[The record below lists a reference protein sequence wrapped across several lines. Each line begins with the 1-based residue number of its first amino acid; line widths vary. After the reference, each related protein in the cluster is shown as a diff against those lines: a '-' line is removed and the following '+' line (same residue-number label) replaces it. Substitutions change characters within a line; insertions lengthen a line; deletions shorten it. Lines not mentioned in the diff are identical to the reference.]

1 MFKVIPLHTLG
12 VIGGK
17 LPKDVYRSVMEEV
30 EQIEKTGDAEEHNKK
45 LAGIIEREYLL
56 KESRS
61 SLSPFLLNMA
71 KEYNKLIPTDFDRIT
86 HIGDIWVNYQNK
98 NEYNPLHMH
107 DGQLSFVIWLKI
119 PYKNSD
125 ERETISSKKSQSR
138 PIAGS
143 FQFTYT
149 NILGQIMCYYL
160 PVEEGWEGR
169 IIMFPA
175 QLGHQVYPF
184 QTSDE
189 YRISVSGN
197 LYSNRHSGA
206 MY

>member
-119 PYKNSD
+119 PYK
-125 ERETISSKKSQSR
+125 KKLRMRGKPFRQKNHSQDLSQVL
-138 PIAGS
+138 
-143 FQFTYT
+143 FNLLTLTY
-149 NILGQIMCYYL
+149 
-160 PVEEGWEGR
+160 
-169 IIMFPA
+169 
-175 QLGHQVYPF
+175 
-184 QTSDE
+184 
-189 YRISVSGN
+189 
-197 LYSNRHSGA
+197 
-206 MY
+206 

>member
-12 VIGGK
+12 VIAGK

-56 KESRS
+56 KKSRS
-61 SLSPFLLNMA
+61 SLSPFLLDMA
-71 KEYNKLIPTDFDRIT
+71 REYNKLIPTDFDRIT
-86 HIGDIWVNYQNK
+86 QIGDIWVNYQKK
-98 NEYNPLHMH
+98 NEYNPLHTH
-107 DGQLSFVIWLKI
+107 NGQLSFVIWLKI

-143 FQFTYT
+143 FQITYT

-197 LYSNRHSGA
+197 LYSNRHMGA
-206 MY
+206 MH